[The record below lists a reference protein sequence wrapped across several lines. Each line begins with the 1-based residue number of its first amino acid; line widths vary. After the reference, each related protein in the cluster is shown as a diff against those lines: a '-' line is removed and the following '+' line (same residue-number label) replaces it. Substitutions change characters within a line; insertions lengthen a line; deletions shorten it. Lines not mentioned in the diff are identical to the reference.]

1 MHKQN
6 HLGQSGMVSI
16 VITMIMMLVI
26 SLIVIG
32 VAQVT
37 RHNQQEAL
45 DRQLSS
51 QAFYAAESGVND
63 AVNYLQA
70 NLASL
75 SSLPASTIINWKTTC
90 DSFATDPSVN
100 LDSQLSDGV
109 SYTCLKV
116 DPTPPQLTETPAA
129 VNQTTVWPLI
139 SASGSWRNFTITW
152 SDHGADRDNPAK
164 NQACPTAG
172 KFPKIGGW
180 KCNYGV
186 LRLDLVNA
194 KSISPTTV
202 ADSSLVSTYYLSP
215 LTSGGV
221 TAADYGYGGSNIAG
235 VKCSAGSCSF
245 TIDKL
250 NVKGPASDV
259 YYARLTMLYE
269 DSDSVTIT
277 GTLLDGTTGKFK
289 NGQAVIDST
298 GRAQD
303 VLRRIQV
310 RVPLT
315 GSATDSPLPTNA
327 LQSTSALCKY
337 FTIVPGEDADYTAD
351 SSPSCNYGI

>member
-1 MHKQN
+1 MHKQKY
-6 HLGQSGMVSI
+6 LGQSGMVSI

-70 NLASL
+70 NLT
-75 SSLPASTIINWKTTC
+75 SLPTANTDCS
-90 DSFATDPSVN
+90 SFISDAN
-100 LDSQLSDGV
+100 LNSQLSDGV

-116 DPTPPQLTETPAA
+116 DPTPPQLTVTPAA

-139 SASGSWRNFTITW
+139 SAAGGSWKSFTFTW
-152 SDHGADRDNPAK
+152 SDHDADKATK
-164 NQACPTAG
+164 NQACPTPAG
-172 KFPKIGGW
+172 KLPKIGDW
-180 KCNYGV
+180 KCNYGI

-194 KSISPTTV
+194 KTISPTTV
-202 ADSSLVSTYYLSP
+202 ADPALVSTYYLSP

-221 TAADYGYGGSNIAG
+221 TAADYGYGGSNIVG
-235 VKCSAGSCSF
+235 VKCSSGSCSF
-245 TIDKL
+245 TINKL
-250 NVKGPASDV
+250 NVTGPASDA

-269 DSDSVTIT
+269 DSDSVSVT
-277 GTLLDGTTGKFK
+277 GVLPGGTGKFK
-289 NGQAVIDST
+289 DGQAVIDST

-315 GSATDSPLPTNA
+315 GSADNSPLPLNA
-327 LQSTSALCKY
+327 LQTTSSICKH
-337 FTIVPGEDADYTAD
+337 FTIVPGGTANPADLC
-351 SSPSCNYGI
+351 S